1 MILPVIDIA
10 PLRAGTDP
18 AARRAAAAAIRAASE
33 AHGFF
38 HVVGHGVAPAALA
51 RLETEARR
59 FFALP
64 EAEKRKIEMAR
75 GGPAWRGWFPLG
87 GELTSGRPDNKEG
100 LYLGEE
106 LGADDPRVAAGWPMH
121 GPNQW
126 PEAAPGLR
134 PAVDAFFEGAQ
145 AAAAAV
151 MAGVSLSLGLDV
163 GYFAR
168 SYLQRPTLLFRIFR
182 YPPTPPSEWGVG
194 EHTDYGLLTLLAQDE
209 IGGLQV
215 KSQGAWIDVAPVPG
229 ALVCNIGDMLERL
242 TGGRFVS
249 TPHRVVN
256 RSGRVRLSFPFFYDP
271 DFEAIMTPVPGSP
284 ASARSGERW
293 DAADVHAVGGAY
305 RDYLLAK
312 VGRVFPALRGE
323 VLERVELGIVH
334 PFSHKVPSSPA
345 VSAGDP

>member
-1 MILPVIDIA
+1 MKQLPIVDLSA
-10 PLRAGTDP
+10 SASARG
-18 AARRAAAAAIRAASE
+18 AADLAAEVDAACRES
-33 AHGFF
+33 GFF
-38 HVVGHGVAPAALA
+38 YVVGHGVAPDLVGRVEGNACD
-51 RLETEARR
+51 
-59 FFALP
+59 FFARP
-64 EAEKRKIEMAR
+64 ETDKAKIAMR
-75 GGPAWRGWFPLG
+75 YGGRAWRGWFPLG